1 MNTYNMKFHA
11 WFREVLGLFLVA
23 FIASCDDSDLIRR
36 VEPTLEIQ
44 DELSMGPVAS
54 RQVIDL
60 HSSYPWF
67 AEASAS
73 WIKLKR
79 YRGQALLP
87 DSIVAEIEE
96 NPEMALREGWI
107 EIRLM
112 DQMSKR
118 IVVKQNGRGSL
129 ITLSKEV
136 LYFNINGGEAVLDV
150 VTDLEWNVEEEQIG
164 GFTFKKVDDTHLK
177 VKVAKNTTGA
187 EIRKSVILSDT
198 GKTTETKL
206 TIVQTNV
213 EKMLSISLSE
223 TEKNMIT
230 DKKGMQFNIPVS
242 LNIQFDCKVSHSWI
256 HVGELPEF
264 SGDIVQDVNIPI
276 ELDANDGFEDRT
288 GYIVVKNQGD
298 VVEVS
303 DTLYVTQRLYSQ
315 IVYVKAGANGDGSS
329 WERAFGTIEEGLSAC
344 AHYGDMQMW
353 VAAGDYYLKDWIEF
367 KKVNFYGGFEGKE
380 TTVSERTMKRKS
392 ILHAAS
398 SNVWPSVY
406 MYKLTE
412 GATRVVDGFEFVD
425 SKGKKGEGA
434 LVAYEYWMIRNCV
447 VRNNTCARD
456 AGGAYFLC
464 TLINCVIR
472 DNETLSTSSTMNVQ
486 QSTCLYNV
494 TVVNNRSAGSSAG
507 VRLGSGTCQMV
518 NCVVWGNV
526 HTKGDLHSG
535 YLDQNK
541 AAIFKNCAIQGGW
554 IYNGGNTPQVSNCI
568 NLNTDNAATDG
579 PQFADVAGKNYQ
591 PTENSPLVDAGLN
604 SVVKDWNLLLDIQ
617 GDARIS
623 NAGIDIGAFEW
634 QANK

>member
-1 MNTYNMKFHA
+1 M
-11 WFREVLGLFLVA
+11 
-23 FIASCDDSDLIRR
+23 
-36 VEPTLEIQ
+36 
-44 DELSMGPVAS
+44 
-54 RQVIDL
+54 
-60 HSSYPWF
+60 
-67 AEASAS
+67 
-73 WIKLKR
+73 
-79 YRGQALLP
+79 
-87 DSIVAEIEE
+87 
-96 NPEMALREGWI
+96 
-107 EIRLM
+107 
-112 DQMSKR
+112 
-118 IVVKQNGRGSL
+118 
-129 ITLSKEV
+129 
-136 LYFNINGGEAVLDV
+136 
-150 VTDLEWNVEEEQIG
+150 
-164 GFTFKKVDDTHLK
+164 
-177 VKVAKNTTGA
+177 
-187 EIRKSVILSDT
+187 
-198 GKTTETKL
+198 
-206 TIVQTNV
+206 
-213 EKMLSISLSE
+213 
-223 TEKNMIT
+223 
-230 DKKGMQFNIPVS
+230 
-242 LNIQFDCKVSHSWI
+242 
-256 HVGELPEF
+256 GELPEF

-344 AHYGDMQMW
+344 AHYSDMQMW

-472 DNETLSTSSTMNVQ
+472 DNETLST
-486 QSTCLYNV
+486 YNV

-617 GDARIS
+617 GGARIS

>member
-44 DELSMGPVAS
+44 DELLMGPVAS

-447 VRNNTCARD
+447 VRNNTCA
-456 AGGAYFLC
+456 
-464 TLINCVIR
+464 
-472 DNETLSTSSTMNVQ
+472 
-486 QSTCLYNV
+486 
-494 TVVNNRSAGSSAG
+494 
-507 VRLGSGTCQMV
+507 
-518 NCVVWGNV
+518 
-526 HTKGDLHSG
+526 H
-535 YLDQNK
+535 
-541 AAIFKNCAIQGGW
+541 
-554 IYNGGNTPQVSNCI
+554 
-568 NLNTDNAATDG
+568 
-579 PQFADVAGKNYQ
+579 
-591 PTENSPLVDAGLN
+591 
-604 SVVKDWNLLLDIQ
+604 
-617 GDARIS
+617 
-623 NAGIDIGAFEW
+623 
-634 QANK
+634 